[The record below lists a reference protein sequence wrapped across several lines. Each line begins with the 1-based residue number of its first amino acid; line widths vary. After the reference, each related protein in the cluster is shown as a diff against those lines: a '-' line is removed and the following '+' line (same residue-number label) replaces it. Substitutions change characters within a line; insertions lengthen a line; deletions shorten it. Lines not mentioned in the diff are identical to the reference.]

1 MMLKSALFAGMLGA
15 VSAAPAMADVTA
27 DPIPIEDFARVPNI
41 QSVSLSP
48 DGATLAA
55 IIAAPGSD
63 NEDTAL
69 ATWNLA
75 DPSEPPVVT
84 PSGDRMKF
92 IAASALGGD
101 RVWTLGR
108 QEWTGR
114 LGGCGEGRA
123 TGATATF
130 VVKPYL
136 TDLEHSEF
144 EEAFA
149 SSGRAVGVSNATQR
163 CFEIAGEAAVVN
175 TLPLD
180 RDHVLIQ
187 QQNLNTLQA
196 NYYRYNLR
204 TGRQE
209 LITRAGGSQFPSLFS
224 SEDGEL
230 LVRIELE
237 SLSGGDF
244 EQRTYIKN
252 SQTGAFEHH
261 DVLDTLVSERQTLS
275 IQGFTEDE
283 RYAYVV
289 TDRFSDKDAVHLY
302 DLQARQFD
310 PEPLLAHPDFDV
322 GGVIFGN
329 QPSNFGEV
337 LGFTYLGPTV
347 ETFWLN
353 ETLDSIQAGLEQA
366 YPGLD
371 VDIMDYTDGYDTV
384 VFSTS
389 AAHEPPAYH
398 ILRNQRE
405 VTSLGES
412 RPWIDSDDVGEQR
425 WVYYPARDGMEIPAI
440 LDLPAGWEEGDDPL
454 PTIIHP
460 HGGPWARD
468 FGGWD
473 VSGWVPFFT
482 SRGYAVLRPQYRGS
496 TGVGREL
503 WLAGDKQW
511 GLAMQDDKDDGAA
524 WLVEQGIADPDR
536 IAMMGYSYGGF
547 AAMAAVVREDS
558 PYQCAIAGAGVSNL
572 GRINNLWSD
581 NFLQRV
587 QQGRTVTG
595 MDPIENTDK
604 ANIPVLVFHGDRDV
618 RVPLFHGTDFYNA
631 VRDQVPAE
639 LVVIED
645 MPHSLPWY
653 PRHFRVMLSEMEDY
667 LQNQCGPGGL

>member
-1 MMLKSALFAGMLGA
+1 MLKSAFSAGIL
-15 VSAAPAMADVTA
+15 SAAAATAAMADVTA

-48 DGATLAA
+48 DGNTLAA

-69 ATWNLA
+69 ATWDLA
-75 DPSEPPVVT
+75 DPSAPPVVT

-92 IAASALGGD
+92 IGANALGSEQ
-101 RVWTLGR
+101 VWVIGR

-114 LGGCGEGRA
+114 LGGCGEGRV
-123 TGATATF
+123 TGATRTF

-136 TDLEHSEF
+136 TDDEHSDF

-149 SSGRAVGVSNATQR
+149 ASGRAVGVSEETRR
-163 CFEIAGEAAVVN
+163 CFEIAGDAAVVN
-175 TLPLD
+175 TLPAD
-180 RDHVLIQ
+180 PEHVLIQ
-187 QQNLNTLQA
+187 QVNITTLQA
-196 NYYRYNLR
+196 NYYRYNLN
-204 TGRQE
+204 TGQQE
-209 LITRAGGSQFPSLFS
+209 LITREGGSQVPALFS

-230 LVRIELE
+230 LARVELE
-237 SLSGGDF
+237 SVADGDF
-244 EQRTYIKN
+244 EERTYIKN
-252 SQTGAFEHH
+252 FETGAFEHH
-261 DVLDTLVSERQTLS
+261 PALDTLVSERQTLS

-283 RYAYVV
+283 QYAYVV

-302 DLQARQFD
+302 DLEAREFD

-322 GGVIFGN
+322 SGVIFGS
-329 QPSNFGEV
+329 QPGNFGEV
-337 LGFTYLGPTV
+337 LGFTYLGLTP

-353 ETLDSIQAGLEQA
+353 ETLASIQAGLEQA
-366 YPGLD
+366 YPDLD

-384 VFSTS
+384 LFST
-389 AAHEPPAYH
+389 AAPDAPPSYH
-398 ILRNQRE
+398 ILRNQSE
-405 VTSLGES
+405 VTSLGQS
-412 RPWIDSDDVGEQR
+412 RPWIESENIGEQR
-425 WVYYPARDGMEIPAI
+425 WVYYEARDGLQIPAI

-454 PTIIHP
+454 PAIIHP
-460 HGGPWARD
+460 HGGPWSRD

-503 WLAGDKQW
+503 WLAGDNEW
-511 GLAMQDDKDDGAA
+511 GLKMQDDKDDGAQ

-536 IAMMGYSYGGF
+536 IAIMGYSYGGF
-547 AAMAAVVREDS
+547 AAMAAVVRENS

-572 GRINNLWSD
+572 GRISNLWSD

-587 QQGRTVTG
+587 RQGRTVDG
-595 MDPIENTDK
+595 MDPIENTEK

-618 RVPLFHGTDFYNA
+618 RVPLFHGEDFYNA
-631 VRDQVPAE
+631 VRDTVPAE

-667 LQNQCGPGGL
+667 LQNDCGPGGL

>member
-1 MMLKSALFAGMLGA
+1 MTKHAILAGALGALA
-15 VSAAPAMADVTA
+15 VSAAHADVTA
-27 DPIPIEDFARVPNI
+27 EPIPIESFAKVPNI

-48 DGATLAA
+48 DGETLAA

-69 ATWNLA
+69 ATWDLA
-75 DPSEPPVVT
+75 NPSQPPVVT

-92 IAASALGGD
+92 LFTNALGSD
-101 RVWTLGR
+101 KVWVIGR

-114 LGGCGEGRA
+114 LGGCGEGRV

-130 VVKPYL
+130 VTKPYI
-136 TDLEHSEF
+136 TDVQHSDF

-149 SSGRAVGVSNATQR
+149 SGGRAVGVSEETRR
-163 CFEIAGEAAVVN
+163 CFEIAGESAVVN
-175 TLPLD
+175 TLPGD
-180 RDHVLIQ
+180 PDNVLIQ
-187 QQNLNTLQA
+187 QVDIATRQA
-196 NYYRYNLR
+196 NFYKYNLA

-209 LITRAGGSQFPSLFS
+209 LIARAGGSQIPSLFS
-224 SEDGEL
+224 NRDGEL

-237 SLSGGDF
+237 PISGGDF
-244 EQRTYIKN
+244 REQTYVKN
-252 SQTGAFEHH
+252 FQTGEFEHH
-261 DVLDTLVSERQTLS
+261 PELDTLVSERQTLS

-283 RYAYVV
+283 QYAYVV

-322 GGVIFGN
+322 GGLVFGT
-329 QPSNFGEV
+329 QPSNFGQL
-337 LGFTYLGPTV
+337 LGFSYLGLTPQTYWID
-347 ETFWLN
+347 ETMA
-353 ETLDSIQAGLEQA
+353 SIQAGLEQA
-366 YPGLD
+366 YPGMD
-371 VDIMDYTDGYDTV
+371 VSILDYTDGFDTV
-384 VFSTS
+384 VFSTEN
-389 AAHEPPAYH
+389 AANPTTYY
-398 ILRNQRE
+398 ILRDQRAVQE
-405 VTSLGES
+405 LGQS
-412 RPWIDSDDVGEQR
+412 RPWIESANIGEQR
-425 WVYYPARDGMEIPAI
+425 WVYYPARDGKMIPGI

-468 FGGWD
+468 YGGYD
-473 VSGWVPFFT
+473 STGWVPFFT

-496 TGVGREL
+496 TGVGREI
-503 WLAGDKQW
+503 WLAGDNQW

-524 WLVEQGIADPDR
+524 WLVEQGIADPER

-547 AAMAAVVREDS
+547 AAMAAVVRENS

-572 GRINNLWSD
+572 GRINNLWSE
-581 NFLQRV
+581 NFLQRIR
-587 QQGRTVTG
+587 QGRTVDG

-618 RVPLFHGTDFYNA
+618 RVPLFHGEDFYNA

-645 MPHSLPWY
+645 MPHSMPWY
-653 PRHFRVMLSEMEDY
+653 PRHFRVMLSEMEDF
-667 LQNQCGPGGL
+667 LANDCGPGGL